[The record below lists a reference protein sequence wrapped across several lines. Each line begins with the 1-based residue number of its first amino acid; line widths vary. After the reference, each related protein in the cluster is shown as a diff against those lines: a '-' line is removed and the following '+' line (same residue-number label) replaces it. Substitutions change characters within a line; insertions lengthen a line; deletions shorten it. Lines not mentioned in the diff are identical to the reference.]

1 MQPSN
6 PDYEDMLRRENET
19 LKRET
24 QLMRDQVSQLSPQP
38 NANQDALGEECRRLR
53 GEVQE
58 KERELL
64 R

>member
-1 MQPSN
+1 
-6 PDYEDMLRRENET
+6 MLRRENET